1 MASTCPEPSVSDCDG
16 SWRILLGLRVPGHGN
31 CSREDNRSL
40 STPLLATGISR
51 GWPCDPSPTRVI
63 LWDFF
68 QLKTKRI
75 RAFSLCEPEAASG
88 PASCLL
94 SKPDGRDKA
103 NKQREVEI
111 RSEEKPDGL
120 RLWGPWS
127 CSCPCLSQAS
137 YVGTTGH
144 PPTTPFSCKS
154 WFEFQFCYLH
164 PKESGLV
171 CIALGNWGGAKLGCL

>member
-1 MASTCPEPSVSDCDG
+1 MSDCDG
-16 SWRILLGLRVPGHGN
+16 SWRILLGRRVPGHGN

-40 STPLLATGISR
+40 STPLPATGISR

-63 LWDFF
+63 LRDFF

-103 NKQREVEI
+103 NKQREVET
-111 RSEEKPDGL
+111 RREEKPDGL
-120 RLWGPWS
+120 RLWGPRS
-127 CSCPCLSQAS
+127 CSCPCLSEAS
-137 YVGTTGH
+137 CVGTTGH

-154 WFEFQFCYLH
+154 WFEFQFCYFCTQKNLD
-164 PKESGLV
+164 
-171 CIALGNWGGAKLGCL
+171 